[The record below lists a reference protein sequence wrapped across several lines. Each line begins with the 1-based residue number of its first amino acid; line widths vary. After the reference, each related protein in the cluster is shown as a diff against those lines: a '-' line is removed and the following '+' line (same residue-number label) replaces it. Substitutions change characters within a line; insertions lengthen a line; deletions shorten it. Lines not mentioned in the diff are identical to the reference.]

1 MIAYDDVLLDVWI
14 NNQSQWLLA
23 GHYPTY
29 LISCRPVEI
38 KKEKV
43 YKLNAD
49 SPSPADVMMYE
60 VFLVTSQLEPL
71 WSQSFSR
78 IFFQTTA
85 HNLLRYLFRQNFSQ
99 LSIQIQNVEGRKCLV
114 RIEHKWE
121 VETFNKSYQK
131 MSKGSHLWFNSI
143 KSLEESVI
151 LSSWG
156 CRVKAG

>member
-1 MIAYDDVLLDVWI
+1 M
-14 NNQSQWLLA
+14 
-23 GHYPTY
+23 
-29 LISCRPVEI
+29 LI
-38 KKEKV
+38 
-43 YKLNAD
+43 LT
-49 SPSPADVMMYE
+49 SPGDVMMYE

-143 KSLEESVI
+143 KSLEEPSDI
-151 LSSWG
+151 KLMRLPSKGWIIWS
-156 CRVKAG
+156 AI